1 MALKALMLRKQIN
14 EKNKIL
20 EQLREKDGEFQT
32 REAELERSIEE
43 ASTEE
48 EMTAVGEAMD
58 QFEQDK
64 KEHEQQKAT
73 LEKEVGDLEN
83 QLQELE
89 KEQPAPQQQPEARKD
104 EKIMNLNTR
113 TKFFGMNVQERD
125 AFLARD
131 EVKSF
136 LQRTREMKNQNRSVS
151 GADLLIPTVVLEL
164 IRENIAEFSKLYK
177 HINVRRVPG
186 KARQTIMGTIPEAV
200 WTEMCGKIN
209 ELSLNFNAVEVDGYK
224 VGGFIPICN
233 AILEDS
239 DIALASEII
248 SALGKAIGLALDKAI
263 LYGTGTKMP
272 LGIVTRLA
280 QASEPENYPGNARPW
295 KNLSD
300 TNLLVISGKTD
311 AALFKEL
318 VKASGAAKG
327 KYSSGN
333 RFWVMSDSTKAN
345 LTANALSIN
354 AAGAIVS
361 GMNESMPV
369 IGGAIETLDFIPDG
383 VIIGGYGSNYLLAE
397 REGASMAQ
405 SEHVRFLEDQ
415 TVFKGT
421 ARYDGIPVIAEAFVA
436 IGISG
441 TKPTADAVTFTE
453 DSANKAGGVSA

>member
-295 KNLSD
+295 KNLSN

-436 IGISG
+436 IGING
-441 TKPTADAVTFTE
+441 TKPSADAVTFTE